1 MFKHKH
7 FICKWYANE
16 KTLLREEKHKRI
28 NKELIELHCLI
39 KSVADEHFCKT

>member
-7 FICKWYANE
+7 FICKWYADE
-16 KTLLREEKHKRI
+16 KTSLREEKHKRI